1 MIVPGQPSVSVD
13 STTATTISLSWTVP
27 SGSVVDSYEVMWQRD
42 TSGDCPDEDEGS
54 MSITDGS
61 TSYMI
66 TGLEEDSSYS
76 ITVEAMNSIGMATS
90 NTATG
95 MTQEAGMSV
104 CKMIVNNFFNYMYLQ
119 VHVCFLCHSFQLR
132 LLPHQLMYPV
142 PPPASLSSGGQW
154 TASTAMET

>member
-1 MIVPGQPSVSVD
+1 
-13 STTATTISLSWTVP
+13 
-27 SGSVVDSYEVMWQRD
+27 
-42 TSGDCPDEDEGS
+42 

-95 MTQEAGMSV
+95 MTQEAGKRQTTDGDICHYSSGCMKH
-104 CKMIVNNFFNYMYLQ
+104 CHIHIFLQ
-119 VHVCFLCHSFQLR
+119 RPLLHPLMWEHQVAHS
-132 LLPHQLMYPV
+132 
-142 PPPASLSSGGQW
+142 PASLSSGGQW

>member
-1 MIVPGQPSVSVD
+1 
-13 STTATTISLSWTVP
+13 
-27 SGSVVDSYEVMWQRD
+27 
-42 TSGDCPDEDEGS
+42 

-76 ITVEAMNSIGMATS
+76 ITVEAMNSIGTATS

-104 CKMIVNNFFNYMYLQ
+104 CK
-119 VHVCFLCHSFQLR
+119 
-132 LLPHQLMYPV
+132 
-142 PPPASLSSGGQW
+142 
-154 TASTAMET
+154 T

>member
-1 MIVPGQPSVSVD
+1 M
-13 STTATTISLSWTVP
+13 
-27 SGSVVDSYEVMWQRD
+27 VDSYEVMWQRD

-95 MTQEAGMSV
+95 MTQEAGKQQTVIFVSTQPGCM
-104 CKMIVNNFFNYMYLQ
+104 N
-119 VHVCFLCHSFQLR
+119 HSFSACCCT
-132 LLPHQLMYPV
+132 H
-142 PPPASLSSGGQW
+142 
-154 TASTAMET
+154 

>member
-1 MIVPGQPSVSVD
+1 
-13 STTATTISLSWTVP
+13 
-27 SGSVVDSYEVMWQRD
+27 
-42 TSGDCPDEDEGS
+42 

-95 MTQEAGMSV
+95 MTRDAGKQQTTDCDIYHYSSCCMKH
-104 CKMIVNNFFNYMYLQ
+104 CHIHIFLQ
-119 VHVCFLCHSFQLR
+119 R
-132 LLPHQLMYPV
+132 LLLHPLMWERRV
-142 PPPASLSSGGQW
+142 AHSPASLSSGGQ
-154 TASTAMET
+154 

>member
-1 MIVPGQPSVSVD
+1 
-13 STTATTISLSWTVP
+13 
-27 SGSVVDSYEVMWQRD
+27 
-42 TSGDCPDEDEGS
+42 

-95 MTQEAGMSV
+95 MTQEAGKQQTTDCDICQCSTRL
-104 CKMIVNNFFNYMYLQ
+104 YETLSHTLQ
-119 VHVCFLCHSFQLR
+119 CLLLHPLMWGHRVAHS
-132 LLPHQLMYPV
+132 
-142 PPPASLSSGGQW
+142 PASLSSGGQW
-154 TASTAMET
+154 SASTAMET

>member
-1 MIVPGQPSVSVD
+1 
-13 STTATTISLSWTVP
+13 
-27 SGSVVDSYEVMWQRD
+27 
-42 TSGDCPDEDEGS
+42 

-104 CKMIVNNFFNYMYLQ
+104 CKMIVNKLFNYMYLQ
-119 VHVCFLCHSFQLR
+119 VHVCFLCRSFQLHL
-132 LLPHQLMYPV
+132 LLPHQLMCPV
-142 PPPASLSSGGQW
+142 PLTASLSSGRQW

>member
-1 MIVPGQPSVSVD
+1 MTCTSYSPILHLIHSFQSFSQVQAPVLSIVGI
-13 STTATTISLSWTVP
+13 ATTISLSWT
-27 SGSVVDSYEVMWQRD
+27 SAGSVVDSYEVMWQRD
-42 TSGDCPDEDEGS
+42 ASGDCPDEDEGS

-95 MTQEAGMSV
+95 ITQEAGMSV
-104 CKMIVNNFFNYMYLQ
+104 CK
-119 VHVCFLCHSFQLR
+119 
-132 LLPHQLMYPV
+132 
-142 PPPASLSSGGQW
+142 
-154 TASTAMET
+154 T

>member
-1 MIVPGQPSVSVD
+1 M
-13 STTATTISLSWTVP
+13 
-27 SGSVVDSYEVMWQRD
+27 VDSYEVMWQRD

-90 NTATG
+90 NTTTG
-95 MTQEAGMSV
+95 MTQEASKQQTTDGDIGLV
-104 CKMIVNNFFNYMYLQ
+104 C
-119 VHVCFLCHSFQLR
+119 LC
-132 LLPHQLMYPV
+132 V
-142 PPPASLSSGGQW
+142 K
-154 TASTAMET
+154 